1 MGNNF
6 AKDVKIFNKV
16 DDARN
21 QGVIYGMERIG
32 VLLPEFLA
40 IRYLM

>member
-1 MGNNF
+1 MGNKF

-21 QGVIYGMERIG
+21 QGVIYGTERIG
-32 VLLPEFLA
+32 VLVPELLE
-40 IRYLM
+40 ISHVM